1 MDIEK
6 QMQEEI
12 NRQREIHNRVL
23 VRDPVTER
31 REYREGYRPGDKGYL
46 PPATEFIT
54 IRFRNGVIVMPADD
68 FNRLPKTKQKKLM
81 RW

>member
-1 MDIEK
+1 MGIEK

-23 VRDPVTER
+23 VRDPETGR
-31 REYREGYRPGDKGYL
+31 REYQEGYRPGDKGYL

-68 FNRLPKTKQKKLM
+68 FRRLPKTKQKKLM

>member
-23 VRDPVTER
+23 VRDPVTGR
-31 REYREGYRPGDKGYL
+31 REYREGWRPGDKGYL

-54 IRFRNGVIVMPADD
+54 IRFRNGGIVMPADD
-68 FNRLPKTKQKKLM
+68 FRRLPKTKQKKLM

>member
-23 VRDPVTER
+23 VRDPVTGR

-46 PPATEFIT
+46 LPATEFIT

-68 FNRLPKTKQKKLM
+68 FRRLPKTKQKKLM

>member
-23 VRDPVTER
+23 VRAPVTGR
-31 REYREGYRPGDKGYL
+31 REYREGWRPGDKGYL

-68 FNRLPKTKQKKLM
+68 FRRLPKTKQKKLM

>member
-12 NRQREIHNRVL
+12 NRQREIHDRVL
-23 VRDPVTER
+23 VWDPETGR

>member
-23 VRDPVTER
+23 VRDPVTGR
-31 REYREGYRPGDKGYL
+31 REYREGWRPGDKGYL
-46 PPATEFIT
+46 PPATD
-54 IRFRNGVIVMPADD
+54 FR
-68 FNRLPKTKQKKLM
+68 RLPKTKQKKLM

>member
-23 VRDPVTER
+23 VRDPVTGR

-68 FNRLPKTKQKKLM
+68 FGVCQKRNRKKLM

>member
-1 MDIEK
+1 MDIE
-6 QMQEEI
+6 QQRQEEN

-23 VRDPVTER
+23 VRDPETGR

-68 FNRLPKTKQKKLM
+68 FRRLPKTKQKKLM

>member
-23 VRDPVTER
+23 VRDPVTGR
-31 REYREGYRPGDKGYL
+31 REYREGWRPGDKGYL
-46 PPATEFIT
+46 PPAMEFIT

-68 FNRLPKTKQKKLM
+68 FRRLPKTKQKKLM

>member
-23 VRDPVTER
+23 VRDPVTGR
-31 REYREGYRPGDKGYL
+31 REYREGYRPWYKGYL

-68 FNRLPKTKQKKLM
+68 FRRLPKTKQKKLM